1 MVPKM
6 SDNNPKPP
14 DSPESDFSKQWHSE
28 LYDYLNLD
36 DDQLPCDDLDSFV
49 SGHVPSHNTQAN
61 EVGDLVGSSTHQEE
75 FSISKQRDV
84 DEKKE
89 VRDRVAFKTKSEIEI
104 MNDGFK
110 WRKYGKKK
118 VKNSPN
124 PRNYFKCSV
133 DGCSVKKTVERE
145 KDDPRY
151 VITTY
156 VGTHTHPSNS

>member
-14 DSPESDFSKQWHSE
+14 DSPESDFSKQWPSE
-28 LYDYLNLD
+28 LYEYLNLD
-36 DDQLPCDDLDSFV
+36 DDQLACDELDSFV
-49 SGHVPSHNTQAN
+49 SGHVLSPNTDQAN
-61 EVGDLVGSSTHQEE
+61 EVGDLVGSSSHHEE
-75 FSISKQRDV
+75 FSTNV

-104 MNDGFK
+104 MDDGFK

-124 PRNYFKCSV
+124 PRNYYKCSV